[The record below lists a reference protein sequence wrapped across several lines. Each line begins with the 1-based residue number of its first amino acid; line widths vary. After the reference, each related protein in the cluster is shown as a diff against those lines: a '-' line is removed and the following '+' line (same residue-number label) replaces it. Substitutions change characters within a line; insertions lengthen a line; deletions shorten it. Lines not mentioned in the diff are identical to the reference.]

1 MNHPHQS
8 QKYYIDVIYSSKLSS
23 EQNLEHAL
31 NTVTQFEESHGDKK
45 RGQDIVP
52 NAAQQVN
59 TPNHK

>member
-52 NAAQQVN
+52 NAAQ
-59 TPNHK
+59 